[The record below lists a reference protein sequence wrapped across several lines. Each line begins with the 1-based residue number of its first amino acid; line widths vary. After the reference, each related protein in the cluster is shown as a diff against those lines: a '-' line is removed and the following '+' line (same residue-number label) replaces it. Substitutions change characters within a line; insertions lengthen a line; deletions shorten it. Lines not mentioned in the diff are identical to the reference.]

1 MRPKAMDHSFIR
13 GAAAAFLVVAV
24 VPDVRAQSAGAAQAR
39 PARDTFF
46 VRTIEGDK
54 AKIELR
60 IDSLMML
67 MRAFETQPALS
78 DEGLR
83 LRREFEMVARG
94 LAAGRGP
101 AKATFFFNQP
111 LEARRLRGWIGIEV
125 GLVPQRQETDSSGF
139 FVRYYRYP
147 EIISVEPNS
156 PAQRAGISQGDVL
169 MAYDGQDVVRNRLN
183 LAELLVPDRKLGVT
197 VQREG
202 ESKEFSLTVAKT
214 PERIRDRRLELG
226 GMPTDIER
234 HVRGGPGSLP
244 PGELGP
250 RVVVVGPGGYP
261 LTRLPLFNRSGVFG
275 AGLITITPEF
285 TRAVRLDRSGVY
297 VQECLEETPAY
308 KAGLRV
314 GDVIMAVGGTPVSTV
329 GDVQSIVLSR
339 LNQGTIGMQVLR
351 EKKPITLNVKW

>member
-1 MRPKAMDHSFIR
+1 MRPKAMDHSFVR
-13 GAAAAFLVVAV
+13 GAAAALLVVAV
-24 VPDVRAQSAGAAQAR
+24 VPDAGAQSAAAVQTR
-39 PARDTFF
+39 PARDTFS
-46 VRTIEGDK
+46 VRTIEGNK
-54 AKIELR
+54 AKV
-60 IDSLMML
+60 DSMMTL
-67 MRAFETQPALS
+67 MRAFEAQPAFS

-83 LRREFEMVARG
+83 LRREVELVARA
-94 LAAGRGP
+94 LVARTP
-101 AKATFFFNQP
+101 AKATFFFAQP
-111 LEARRLRGWIGIEV
+111 MEARRLRGWIGIEV
-125 GLVPQRQETDSSGF
+125 GLVPQRQESDSSGF

-197 VQREG
+197 VQRDG
-202 ESKEFSLTVAKT
+202 ESKEFSLMVAQT

-226 GMPTDIER
+226 DLPTVIEQ
-234 HVRGGPGSLP
+234 HGGPRGGLGSPP
-244 PGELGP
+244 PGEPGP
-250 RVVVVGPGGYP
+250 RMFVVRPGGYP
-261 LTRLPLFNRSGVFG
+261 PTRVPFNRSGVFG

-285 TRAVRLDRSGVY
+285 TRAVKLDRSGVY

-314 GDVIMAVGGTPVSTV
+314 GDVIVSVGGTQVNTV
-329 GDVQSIVLSR
+329 GDVLSIVLSR
-339 LNQGTIGMQVLR
+339 FNQGTIAMQVLR

>member
-1 MRPKAMDHSFIR
+1 MDHSFIR
-13 GAAAAFLVVAV
+13 GAAAALLVVAV
-24 VPDVRAQSAGAAQAR
+24 VPDARAQSAGVVQAR

-54 AKIELR
+54 AKV
-60 IDSLMML
+60 DSMMTL
-67 MRAFETQPALS
+67 MRAFEAQPAFS

-83 LRREFEMVARG
+83 LRREVEMVARA
-94 LAAGRGP
+94 LVTARGQG
-101 AKATFFFNQP
+101 KATFFFNQP
-111 LEARRLRGWIGIEV
+111 FEARRLKGWIGIEV

-183 LAELLVPDRKLGVT
+183 LAELLVPDRRLGVT
-197 VQREG
+197 VQRDG
-202 ESKEFSLTVAKT
+202 EPREFSLTVAKA
-214 PERIRDRRLELG
+214 PDRIRDRRFEVG

-234 HVRGGPGSLP
+234 HGGLRGGPGAPP
-244 PGELGP
+244 PGELGS
-250 RVVVVGPGGYP
+250 RVVLVGPSGYP
-261 LTRLPLFNRSGVFG
+261 PTRWPLFNRSGVFG

-285 TRAVRLDRSGVY
+285 ARAVKFDRSGVY
-297 VQECLEETPAY
+297 VQECLEETLAY

-314 GDVIMAVGGTPVSTV
+314 GDVITSVGGTAVNTV
-329 GDVQSIVLSR
+329 GDVQSMVFSR

-351 EKKPITLNVKW
+351 EKKPIALNVKW

>member
-1 MRPKAMDHSFIR
+1 MDHSFFR
-13 GAAAAFLVVAV
+13 GAAAALLVVAV
-24 VPDVRAQSAGAAQAR
+24 VPDARAQSAGAVQAR
-39 PARDTFF
+39 PVRDSFL

-54 AKIELR
+54 AKV
-60 IDSLMML
+60 DSMMVL
-67 MRAFETQPALS
+67 MRALEGQPAFS
-78 DEGLR
+78 DEGQR
-83 LRREFEMVARG
+83 LRREVEMVARA
-94 LAAGRGP
+94 LQSARGP
-101 AKATFFFNQP
+101 TKATLFFTQP

-125 GLVPQRQETDSSGF
+125 GLVPQRQESDSSGF

-197 VQREG
+197 VQRDG
-202 ESKEFSLTVAKT
+202 EPREFSLMVAKT
-214 PERIRDRRLELG
+214 PDRIRERRIELRDLPPGPGWHG
-226 GMPTDIER
+226 G
-234 HVRGGPGSLP
+234 RGGPGSPP
-244 PGELGP
+244 PGELQP
-250 RVVVVGPGGYP
+250 DRTAVIRLTQGYP
-261 LTRLPLFNRSGVFG
+261 LARVPLFNRSGVFG

-285 TRAVRLDRSGVY
+285 TRAVKLDRSGVY

-314 GDVIMAVGGTPVSTV
+314 GDVIVSVGGTTVNTV

-339 LNQGTIGMQVLR
+339 FNQGTIAMQVLR
-351 EKKPITLNVKW
+351 EKKPVTLNVKW